1 MYSQHVPVEF
11 VFTGSKP
18 LFEPAEPSRFDKFHS
33 LVRLRREKTLV
44 QNGKRV
50 TKSVALREKH
60 IHPTQHT
67 PANLTVY
74 DTDGNLYTIREY
86 VNYETGESENEVLG
100 VVHGNNAAVVLDQD
114 AEERTFYLTDLFM
127 DYWYINCVPGWQG
140 YWNQLLASTTEA
152 HRASFELS
160 ILLGQREHLYKETFT
175 EMKTWF
181 ENDDDLTS
189 LITSSDK
196 YINNCSLY
204 VVQEIC
210 NWLRDQPLMAY
221 FNLYVQPIDPDD
233 EYAYW
238 AETGCTP
245 VGNEDKISSV
255 TVTKPFRFVYVAPQ
269 CLLYEDLEAA
279 KLKQAADL
287 KQAAEHFEEYQRQVE
302 ASEKINAE
310 YKARKAH
317 YPMSPKGKKQAQLSV
332 MWYAIEKWLNQNHV
346 TTLDEAAFKAFIDD
360 NTYIFEDMNYLTSLF
375 TFQHY
380 KNMFVTENG
389 TTQASALQLSDDDIF
404 ELKGKAHTTKDIE
417 RLVARRISELP
428 ALPVGDDIP
437 WLKVPCPECPSH
449 FQYMHRKTRTTV
461 DLPLM
466 AKTANSTDIRNTPVA
481 VGGFEEDQPMKS
493 VVVRAGWQS
502 VGRFEW
508 SYLQTKDDPQLEK
521 DPEGRNLRYRF
532 RNFNDMKLQLHEVDV
547 ATGDTKMKKLGFM
560 IAEEENASYRGE
572 KQVNA
577 LYKIGKVMVAGE
589 LAILGTGLTN
599 GGGFSML
606 PPPLPTTLDHDFV
619 KVETMLALGAFFT
632 SNRAFSEPRDEADI
646 RGKASKWYHDTYIDD
661 DFWAPPLR
669 QLFDGMKNMRATL
682 VYPGDPAH
690 SCYGVVV
697 DIRTVNVGNPSEA
710 SEDASEDASEQ
721 SKDNICVMYWEKQ
734 KWDETID
741 ASLVKVTRW
750 FDVDKV
756 LFVEQIYTDFERS
769 QTYAD
774 IQEVKRQAAVSKLE
788 KAFITDENKQRDYEE
803 QKRAEDPAFLLR
815 PGVEYVPKEGV
826 FVPGDFTAL
835 QASRFIEKQEG
846 ELLYDF
852 ILLPHREGTEPR
864 TLTLYA
870 SRVVEVSEDN
880 SLIKTLKKNSMEDL
894 ASKLDTID
902 IDVEDLKHYDN
913 GTESNEDMGLNL
925 SEEDIEFLDRLIEK
939 LKK

>member
-11 VFTGSKP
+11 VYTESKP
-18 LFEPAEPSRFDKFHS
+18 LFEPAEPSRWDKFHS
-33 LVRLRREKTLV
+33 LVRLSRVKTLV

-50 TKSVALREKH
+50 TKSVALRETS

-67 PANLTVY
+67 PTNLTVY
-74 DTDGNLYTIREY
+74 DTDGNLYTIQEY
-86 VNYETGESENEVLG
+86 VNYERGESMNELLG

-127 DYWYINCVPGWQG
+127 DYWYINCGAGSGWQR

-160 ILLGQREHLYKETFT
+160 IILGRRSRRHEETST

-196 YINNCSLY
+196 YINNCSPY

-221 FNLYVQPIDPDD
+221 FNLYVQQIDQ
-233 EYAYW
+233 EG
-238 AETGCTP
+238 E
-245 VGNEDKISSV
+245 
-255 TVTKPFRFVYVAPQ
+255 
-269 CLLYEDLEAA
+269 
-279 KLKQAADL
+279 KQ
-287 KQAAEHFEEYQRQVE
+287 V
-302 ASEKINAE
+302 
-310 YKARKAH
+310 
-317 YPMSPKGKKQAQLSV
+317 QLSV
-332 MWYAIEKWLNQNHV
+332 MWYAIKKWLNQNHV

-360 NTYIFEDMNYLTSLF
+360 NTHIFEDMNYLTSLF

-404 ELKGKAHTTKDIE
+404 ELKGKAHTIKDIE

-428 ALPVGDDIP
+428 ELPVGDDIP

-466 AKTANSTDIRNTPVA
+466 ATTANSTDIRKTSVA
-481 VGGFEEDQPMKS
+481 YGGFEEDRPMKS
-493 VVVRAGWQS
+493 VVVRAGWKS

-508 SYLQTKDDPQLEK
+508 SYLQTKDGPQLKK

-560 IAEEENASYRGE
+560 IAEEENASYRSE

-577 LYKIGKVMVAGE
+577 LIKIGTVMVAGG
-589 LAILGTGLTN
+589 LAILGGGLAM
-599 GGGFSML
+599 GGGFSM
-606 PPPLPTTLDHDFV
+606 PPPMPTTLDKWQSVHDFFR
-619 KVETMLALGAFFT
+619 VETMLAVGAFFT
-632 SNRAFSEPRDEADI
+632 SNRAFSEPRDETDI

-697 DIRTVNVGNPSEA
+697 DIRTINVGNPNE
-710 SEDASEDASEQ
+710 ASEDASEQ
-721 SKDNICVMYWEKQ
+721 SKDEICVMYWEKQ
-734 KWDETID
+734 KWDTTLD
-741 ASLVKVTRW
+741 TSRSKVTRW

-774 IQEVKRQAAVSKLE
+774 IQEAKRLAAVSKLE
-788 KAFITDENKQRDYEE
+788 KAFITDGNKQRDYEE
-803 QKRAEDPAFLLR
+803 QKRDEDPAFLLR

-826 FVPGDFTAL
+826 FVRGDFTAL
-835 QASRFIEKQEG
+835 QASHFIEKREE

-852 ILLPHREGTEPR
+852 ILLPHREGTEPK
-864 TLTLYA
+864 TWSLYA
-870 SRVVEVSEDN
+870 SQVVEVSEDN
-880 SLIKTLKKNSMEDL
+880 SVVKTLKKNSMDDL
-894 ASKLDTID
+894 AAKLNRID
-902 IDVEDLKHYDN
+902 IDLEDLKDYEYA
-913 GTESNEDMGLNL
+913 TEMNEDMELNL
-925 SEEDIEFLDRLIEK
+925 SEEDIEFLDRLIKKLNE